1 MDAKTRSLNK
11 EQVEQKWFVVS
22 ASDEVLGRLAARIA
36 AVLRGKH
43 KPEFTPH
50 VDCGDFVV
58 VVDAAKVRL
67 TGKKAD
73 DKIRYWHTGYPGHLK
88 SASYGTLLES
98 EPEEVVRRA
107 VRGMLPHNRLGRK
120 MLNKLKV
127 YAGPDHKMSA
137 QKPEPL
143 PER

>member
-11 EQVEQKWFVVS
+11 EQIEQKWFVVS

-107 VRGMLPHNRLGRK
+107 VKGMLPHNRLGRK